1 MAVSRGMLLLCL
13 GTLMVSV
20 VLIKVA
26 EANDHHSGPCH
37 GDPNKGDQCLEDEE
51 DIIGD
56 DDVDETYKIVN
67 KVAVSFTGRLGDFE
81 ETGSTPQES
90 EEAEPGDAEE
100 DQSHLIVLGH

>member
-1 MAVSRGMLLLCL
+1 
-13 GTLMVSV
+13 MVSV

-51 DIIGD
+51 DVIGD
-56 DDVDETYKIVN
+56 DDVDDTYKIVN

-81 ETGSTPQES
+81 EATPQES
-90 EEAEPGDAEE
+90 EEAEPEDAEE